1 MKQPVPIQN
10 KPANG
15 SSSAGLDAGLA
26 TLVVVDPRPNISSSS
41 LPLDFAA
48 PPVKPSAPAAAGC
61 GDAIDGAPGVRL
73 LALPPIGG
81 GGRSGGGAP
90 LLSAVDAARSGVR
103 YLPNMASGDDW

>member
-1 MKQPVPIQN
+1 MVPFQN

-15 SSSAGLDAGLA
+15 SSSGLDAGLA

-41 LPLDFAA
+41 LPLDFVA
-48 PPVKPSAPAAAGC
+48 PPKLAVPMTAGC
-61 GDAIDGAPGVRL
+61 GDAVDGAPGVRL

-90 LLSAVDAARSGVR
+90 LLSKIDAGVRGGVR
-103 YLPNMASGDDW
+103 YL